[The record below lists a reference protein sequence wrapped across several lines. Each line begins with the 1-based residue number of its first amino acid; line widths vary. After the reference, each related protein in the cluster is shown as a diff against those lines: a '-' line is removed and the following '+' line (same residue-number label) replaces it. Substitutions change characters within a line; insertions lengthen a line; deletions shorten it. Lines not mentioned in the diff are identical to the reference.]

1 MTGLAARVL
10 LFATIAIG
18 PQAAPHIVVTPD
30 LLLKHYASSKVNIPE
45 VTWLPDGSALLFAA
59 EARRLRACTLPSTT
73 PKTDD
78 EIWIATLDVRR
89 HACRLLVQGRR
100 PRPSPDGLRIAF
112 VAGDGTES
120 RIAAV
125 GITGDGLRNLSQ
137 PSGGLASYFSD
148 FAWSPDGSSIAYGFR
163 PDPPARSPATGTT
176 STVRVIGGEGDLPPD
191 SEIWS
196 VTVSNGERRQVFRQ
210 AAQFTDFEWFPDGRA
225 LLFVA
230 RGGPEY
236 RSNGFAAEI
245 RVLDVAAGSARTVVK
260 DAGVQHLR
268 PDLSPDGRRLGFNYD
283 SNNIFYPYFYRA
295 AIRPVAGGPIRTLT
309 ESLWVKLS
317 PRWGPDNSTLFFGGK
332 TGAFTHIFSSDGTGV
347 PKQITRGSREVHQFA
362 LSADGRSLAWVALDP
377 YGRIEIRSASSDG
390 SDEQMLLDF
399 TPEIGALRLAPVE
412 EIRWK
417 SKDGLQI
424 VGLLVKPLNY
434 EPGRRAPLLVDLH
447 GGPLGGVGFAGRVL
461 LTSPLEWQM
470 WAAKGFAVLHPDYR
484 SSGIYGWDVLVAMRE
499 KQDDAERD
507 FDDVMSGV
515 DHVVGAG
522 VADPTRLAI
531 IGHSAG
537 AIRTNW
543 IITHTHRFKAAVS
556 YEGIADMGL
565 VYGTAPVGG
574 NPAIEWHYKGRPWD
588 VPGNYRQGSPLT
600 FVKGVKTPT
609 MFVSGELGTALFHN
623 QALFTA
629 LRVQGVPT
637 ELLVYGGEG
646 HVIAKPPNQRDL
658 LTRVIAWIDRWL
670 APAGSQ

>member
-10 LFATIAIG
+10 ISATVAIG
-18 PQAAPHIVVTPD
+18 PQAASQVVVTPD
-30 LLLKHYASSKVNIPE
+30 LLLRDYASSMLNIPE

-59 EARRLRACTLPSTT
+59 EARRLRTCTPSPTAPT
-73 PKTDD
+73 NDD
-78 EIWIATLDVRR
+78 EIWIATLDVKRR
-89 HACRLLVQGRR
+89 ACRLLVQGRR

-112 VAGDGTES
+112 VAGDGVAS
-120 RIAAV
+120 RIAV
-125 GITGDGLRNLSQ
+125 TGITGDGLRHLSE

-148 FAWSPDGSSIAYGFR
+148 FAWSPDGSRIAYGFR
-163 PDPPARSPATGTT
+163 PDPPARAPAPTT
-176 STVRVIGGEGDLPPD
+176 STVRVIGGDGDLPPD

-196 VTVSNGERRQVFRQ
+196 VTVSDGERRQLWRQ

-236 RSNGFAAEI
+236 RTNGFSAEI
-245 RVLDVAAGSARTVVK
+245 RVLDMPGGSVRTVVK
-260 DAGVQHLR
+260 DAGVQLLR

-283 SNNIFYPYFYRA
+283 PNNIFYPYFYRA

-309 ESLWVKLS
+309 DSLWVRLS

-332 TGAFTHIFSSDGTGV
+332 PGAFTHIFCSDGTGV
-347 PKQITRGSREVHQFA
+347 PKQITRGPREVHQFA

-377 YGRIEIRSASSDG
+377 YGRMEIRSASSDG
-390 SDEQMLLDF
+390 SGERVLLDF
-399 TPEIGALRLAPVE
+399 TAEISALRLAPVE

-424 VGLLVKPLNY
+424 VGLLIKPLNHQ
-434 EPGRRAPLLVDLH
+434 PGRRAPLIVDLH

-470 WAAKGFAVLHPDYR
+470 WAARGFAVLHPDYR
-484 SSGIYGWDVLVAMRE
+484 SSGIYGWDVLIAMRE

-515 DHVVGAG
+515 DHVIGAG
-522 VADPTRLAI
+522 VADPSRLAI

-543 IITHTHRFKAAVS
+543 IVTHTHRFKAAVS
-556 YEGIADMGL
+556 YEGAADMALG
-565 VYGTAPVGG
+565 YGTAMVGG
-574 NPAIEWHYKGRPWD
+574 NPAIEWHYRGRPWD
-588 VPGNYRQGSPLT
+588 VPEHYRQSSPLN
-600 FVKGVKTPT
+600 FVKGVRTPT
-609 MFVSGELGTALFHN
+609 MFVSGEQGIALFHN

-629 LRVQGVPT
+629 WKVQGVPT
-637 ELLVYGGEG
+637 EFLVYGGEG
-646 HVIAKPPNQRDL
+646 HVIANPANQRDL
-658 LTRVIAWIDRWL
+658 LTRVIGWIDKWL
-670 APAGSQ
+670 APLPVQ